1 VKVDGNHLVTP
12 VGPLV
17 IVIVMESLGEDLVE
31 SGGTDVAQALERDAG
46 PQAPERSAGHGGAQ
60 AVAAAQ
66 RHGVTTMF
74 TLSGGHVFP
83 LYDGAV
89 KADPP
94 MRLVDVRH
102 EQTAVFAAEA
112 TARLARRPGLAVLT
126 AGPGVTNGISGIT
139 TAHFNG
145 SPVVV
150 LAGRAPDHRWG
161 SGSLQEIDHP
171 LLVAPVTKR
180 AWTEHQAGQVG
191 AAVDEAF
198 RLAASPHRGPV
209 FLDFSLEALFGEAGS
224 TAPARAASGAA
235 GAATAQA
242 PPDGGSVDAVAAL
255 LASAS
260 RPVLVLG
267 SDVWLGGAETAARA
281 AAEEMRLPVITNGQ
295 GRGVLP
301 SGHDLLVTRARS
313 VAFREA
319 DLVVVAGTPLDFRL
333 GYGEFGGA
341 DGGPPAQ
348 VVHVADAPD
357 QIATHRPLAASA
369 AGDLAA
375 FFTALPGAVRAAG
388 RAGAAGPG
396 PAWEESWLPRLRAAR
411 AEAMAAD
418 SALLASNADPIHP
431 MRVYGELARL
441 IDDDAVVIGDG
452 GDFVSY
458 AGKYIEPRRP
468 GGWLDPGPYGC
479 LGTGLGYAIAARIAR
494 PSAQVMLLLGDGAAG
509 FSLMDADTLVRHRLP
524 VVMVCGNN
532 GAWGLEKH
540 PMQALYGYD
549 VAADLQPRCRYD
561 EVVRALGGAGEIVT
575 RPDGIAPA
583 LRRAFGSGVPYL
595 VNVITDPAIAYPR
608 TTTGI

>member
-1 VKVDGNHLVTP
+1 
-12 VGPLV
+12 
-17 IVIVMESLGEDLVE
+17 MAEDSDE
-31 SGGTDVAQALERDAG
+31 SGGTDVAQA
-46 PQAPERSAGHGGAQ
+46 PERGAGHGGAR

-112 TARLARRPGLAVLT
+112 TARLGRRPGLAVLT

-150 LAGRAPDHRWG
+150 LAGRAPDYRWG

-171 LLVAPVTKR
+171 RLLAPVTKR
-180 AWTEHQAGQVG
+180 ASTEHAAGQVG

-198 RLAASPHRGPV
+198 RLATSPHRGPV
-209 FLDFSLEALFGEAGS
+209 FLDFSLEALFGEAGN
-224 TAPARAASGAA
+224 AGAAQVPPAAA
-235 GAATAQA
+235 GAATSPA
-242 PPDGGSVDAVAAL
+242 PPGDGSVDAVAGL
-255 LASAS
+255 LAGAS

-281 AAEEMRLPVITNGQ
+281 AAEELRLPVITNGQ

-301 SGHDLLVTRARS
+301 AGHDLLVTRARS

-341 DGGPPAQ
+341 DGAPSAQ
-348 VVHVADAPD
+348 VVHVADARD
-357 QIATHRPLAASA
+357 QIATHLPLAASA

-388 RAGAAGPG
+388 RAGAGG
-396 PAWEESWLPRLRAAR
+396 PAWEESWLPRLRTAR
-411 AEAMAAD
+411 TEAMAAD
-418 SALLASNADPIHP
+418 GALLASDADPIHP

-441 IDDDAVVIGDG
+441 LDDDAVVIGDG

-494 PSAQVMLLLGDGAAG
+494 PSAQVVLLLGDGAAG

-524 VVMVCGNN
+524 VVVVCGNN

-608 TTTGI
+608 ATTGI

>member
-1 VKVDGNHLVTP
+1 MAEGS
-12 VGPLV
+12 
-17 IVIVMESLGEDLVE
+17 EE
-31 SGGTDVAQALERDAG
+31 SGGTDVAQA
-46 PQAPERSAGHGGAQ
+46 PERGAGHGGAQ

-112 TARLARRPGLAVLT
+112 TARLGRRPGLAVLT

-171 LLVAPVTKR
+171 LLLAPVTKR
-180 AWTEHQAGQVG
+180 AWTEHQAGHAG
-191 AAVDEAF
+191 AAADEAF

-209 FLDFSLEALFGEAGS
+209 FLDFSLEALFGEAGN
-224 TAPARAASGAA
+224 AAAARDQPPAAGNAAARQASSGAA
-235 GAATAQA
+235 GAAGAATVPA
-242 PPDGGSVDAVAAL
+242 PPDGGSVDAVAGL
-255 LASAS
+255 LAGAS

-281 AAEEMRLPVITNGQ
+281 AAEELRLPVITNGQ

-388 RAGAAGPG
+388 RAGAAGSR

-411 AEAMAAD
+411 TEAMAAD
-418 SALLASNADPIHP
+418 SALLASDADPIHP

-441 IDDDAVVIGDG
+441 LDNDAVVIGDG

-494 PSAQVMLLLGDGAAG
+494 PSAQVVLLLGDGAAG

-532 GAWGLEKH
+532 GTWGLEKH

-549 VAADLQPRCRYD
+549 VVADLQPRCRYD
-561 EVVRALGGAGEIVT
+561 EVVQALGGAGEIVT

-608 TTTGI
+608 ATTGI